1 MSDKTY
7 VWDPL
12 VRLFHWTLVAA
23 FLIAYLTG
31 DEENALHIYSGYYIL
46 GLVAFRILWG
56 FIGTKYSRFSS
67 FNLSPRALIDYLAGL
82 FKSGKG
88 KDYSGHNPA
97 GSWMAIVMLLSL
109 TATGLSGLK
118 VYGEEGHGPLA
129 LQTTANNSVATG
141 APERQTGFIKVSRD
155 EYEHRYEDRYEH
167 HEEHESH
174 DKYKAYKEYDSESD
188 DGHERGGEGEEYW
201 EEIHEFFAN
210 FTVLLVIVHV
220 LGVIVSSSKHG
231 QNLVRPMITGYKS

>member
-31 DEENALHIYSGYYIL
+31 DEENALHVYSGYYIL
-46 GLVAFRILWG
+46 GLVAFRVLWG
-56 FIGTKYSRFSS
+56 FVGTQYARFSS
-67 FNLSPRALIDYLAGL
+67 FNLSPRALIEYLTGL

-88 KDYSGHNPA
+88 KDYTGHNPA
-97 GSWMAIVMLLSL
+97 GSWMVIIMLVSL
-109 TATGLSGLK
+109 LMTGLSGLK
-118 VYGEEGHGPLA
+118 AYGEEGHGPLA
-129 LQTTANNSVATG
+129 NKTVTIDSMATVTAEPKTG
-141 APERQTGFIKVSRD
+141 LVKVSRD
-155 EYEHRYEDRYEH
+155 EYEDRYEH
-167 HEEHESH
+167 HEYYKEHEAH
-174 DKYKAYKEYDSESD
+174 NKYEAYEQNDSESD

-210 FTVLLVIVHV
+210 FTVLLVLFHV
-220 LGVIVSSSKHG
+220 LGVILSSSKHG